1 MTAMTFQIENINE
14 NIKIIKKK
22 KIEDPY
28 LKSIITEI
36 KNSPDK
42 LNSKFKISEEESVNL
57 KTDQ

>member
-22 KIEDPY
+22 KIENPY